1 MEKRSIRNQNSS
13 LLRVVRKTVRFFRN
27 YRHWNN
33 RTFIVVLLASVAVS
47 ISFTLL
53 VEGARGIT
61 LNSRDTSADHQ
72 QLNSQEKNAGSEQD
86 TSARI
91 MANGDLLYHDIVYI
105 SA

>member
-53 VEGARGIT
+53 V
-61 LNSRDTSADHQ
+61 
-72 QLNSQEKNAGSEQD
+72 
-86 TSARI
+86 
-91 MANGDLLYHDIVYI
+91 
-105 SA
+105 